1 MSQLHLFYLLT
12 KVIAIKE
19 YKVFQ
24 FREQRKPEK
33 KNPQTSISCED
44 ILEHQYLYIFYQQ
57 YLGHR
62 QQTYLGKATTIHKL
76 RPVYALWPVGL
87 SCKSL
92 PRVVLKTL
100 CCPQQLCYPSQYF
113 SRYIQT
119 DKKLVGSLFIIQR
132 ANYMSTTG
140 SSLLYLEAAVLV
152 HPKSLTFS
160 LCLDSVVGSFKD
172 LVDFSSTDYFID
184 LYFAVTHKLP
194 LCEIDY
200 KRTLLTPSL
209 KCQTDLL
216 EQSYT

>member
-1 MSQLHLFYLLT
+1 MSQLYLFYLLT

-62 QQTYLGKATTIHKL
+62 QQTHLGKVTTIHKL
-76 RPVYALWPVGL
+76 RPMYVLWPVGS

-92 PRVVLKTL
+92 PNVVLKTL
-100 CCPQQLCYPSQYF
+100 CCPQWLCYPSQYF
-113 SRYIQT
+113 SRCIQT
-119 DKKLVGSLFIIQR
+119 DKKLIGGLLITQK
-132 ANYMSTTG
+132 ANFMSSTG
-140 SSLLYLEAAVLV
+140 SSLLYLETAALAY
-152 HPKSLTFS
+152 PKSLIFS
-160 LCLDSVVGSFKD
+160 LYLNSMVESFEDLIDSNSA
-172 LVDFSSTDYFID
+172 DYFID
-184 LYFAVTHKLP
+184 LYFAITHKLP

-200 KRTLLTPSL
+200 KRTLLTLPL
-209 KCQTDLL
+209 K
-216 EQSYT
+216 Y